1 MLVVARKK
9 KIVVA
14 VDGNRKK
21 KIVVT
26 VDRSRKKKTVVA
38 VHGNRKR
45 SSSNHRSIM
54 LMRHHASKAAAF
66 HFKYCNIGDFVGVR
80 NSNFLTLLGVSSET
94 SA

>member
-26 VDRSRKKKTVVA
+26 VDRGRKNKTVGA

-54 LMRHHASKAAAF
+54 LMRHHAR
-66 HFKYCNIGDFVGVR
+66 C
-80 NSNFLTLLGVSSET
+80 
-94 SA
+94 

>member
-1 MLVVARKK
+1 MCWRAVLVVARKK

-26 VDRSRKKKTVVA
+26 DDRGRKDKTVGA

-45 SSSNHRSIM
+45 TSANHRSIM
-54 LMRHHASKAAAF
+54 LMCVIMLAYS
-66 HFKYCNIGDFVGVR
+66 
-80 NSNFLTLLGVSSET
+80 SLLFILHIAILVILW
-94 SA
+94 A

>member
-54 LMRHHASKAAAF
+54 LMRHHAAKQLRF
-66 HFKYCNIGDFVGVR
+66 ILNIAILVI
-80 NSNFLTLLGVSSET
+80 LW
-94 SA
+94 A